1 MQQNPSQNFVNNIF
15 YKSKYIIMSNLIFLQ
30 QMANLNIFNFKM
42 SNFNSKF
49 QTAYFLTAQLW
60 VISEYFVYDT
70 VITRKLWNRKQSIK
84 HTDCDLVRLHL
95 YKTWWVDSTLGSLT
109 GQYDGLHTKHVLY
122 RHGSCNF

>member
-1 MQQNPSQNFVNNIF
+1 MQQNPSQNVVNIF
-15 YKSKYIIMSNLIFLQ
+15 YKSKYIIMSNQIFWQ
-30 QMANLNIFNFKM
+30 QMSNLNISNFKM

-60 VISEYFVYDT
+60 VISEYFLYDT

-84 HTDCDLVRLHL
+84 HTDRDLVRLHL
-95 YKTWWVDSTLGSLT
+95 YKTWWVHSTLGSLT
-109 GQYDGLHTKHVLY
+109 GQYDGLNTKHVLY

>member
-30 QMANLNIFNFKM
+30 QMSNLNISNFKM

-84 HTDCDLVRLHL
+84 HTDWDLVRLHL
-95 YKTWWVDSTLGSLT
+95 
-109 GQYDGLHTKHVLY
+109 
-122 RHGSCNF
+122 